1 MRGTRW
7 ARTKGKNSNTEQELK
22 RIICRWIQLHGGYVR
37 MYPSFRGTMDRR
49 TGKYVT
55 YRSPFMPPGVP
66 DLLVCW
72 RGKFVGIEVKRPK
85 STQLTVLGVK
95 HEDAG
100 ELSPAQILEMELIRR
115 SLGMTI
121 VAFSLED
128 VIAILKP
135 EALPPGL
142 KGGR

>member
-1 MRGTRW
+1 MRSRNW
-7 ARTKGKNSNTEQELK
+7 ARTKNSNTEQELK
-22 RIICRWIQLHGGYVR
+22 RLICRWIQLHGGYVR
-37 MYPSFRGTMDRR
+37 MYPSFRGAMNKK

-72 RGKFVGIEVKRPK
+72 KGKFIGIEVKRPA
-85 STQLTVLGVK
+85 STQITAFGAK
-95 HEDAG
+95 KEDRG
-100 ELSPAQILEMELIRR
+100 EPSPAQLFELELIRR

-121 VAFSLED
+121 IAYSLED

-135 EALPPGL
+135 EALPPGW
-142 KGGR
+142 KGER